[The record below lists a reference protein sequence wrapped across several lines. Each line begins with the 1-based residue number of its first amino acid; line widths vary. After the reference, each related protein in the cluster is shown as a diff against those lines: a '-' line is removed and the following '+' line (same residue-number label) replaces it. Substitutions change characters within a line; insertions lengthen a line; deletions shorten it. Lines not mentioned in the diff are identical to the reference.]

1 LQVIKMENLALVLPE
16 IFISLS
22 IMFLL
27 ILGVFKKNSSKLIQ
41 NISLIVLLITAV
53 IIFNETLGVD
63 EMVIF
68 NNSIVID
75 YLSSF
80 MKIVTLLASFL
91 VLIISSNYLKS
102 QKIFKIEYSILILSS
117 VLGMMI
123 MISSNDLIVFY
134 MGLELQSL
142 ALYVLATFNRDEIKS
157 SEAGLKYFVLSAL
170 SSGLLLYGCSLIYG
184 FTGSTNFNVI
194 ANQLNSNE
202 YALTFGIVFILVGLA
217 FKISAVPFHMWAPD
231 VYEGSPTS
239 VTLFFSI
246 VPKIAA
252 LTVFIRFL
260 FVPFLNLI
268 DQWQMIL
275 IFLSIA
281 SMVFGAVAAIGQT
294 NLKRLVAY
302 SSISHIGYALAG
314 LATGSNEGIQSSVIY
329 ITIYV
334 LMNLGLFSCLFMM
347 KRNNV
352 YYEQI
357 DDLSGLSKNHPLL
370 ALSMLIILFSL
381 AGIPPLAGFFAKF
394 YIFKSVLEQSMF
406 FLAIVG
412 LLSTVVAAFYYLRL
426 IKIMYFDK
434 EKEKYDTDHGLWLK
448 FSLGLSTL
456 LILIYFMFPSQLINI
471 VSRINMI

>member
-1 LQVIKMENLALVLPE
+1 MINLELVFPE
-16 IFISLS
+16 IFLSLS
-22 IMFLL
+22 IMFIL

-41 NISLIVLLITAV
+41 NISLIVLLATSV
-53 IIFNETLGVD
+53 IIVNETLGI
-63 EMVIF
+63 EEKFLFNGSVI
-68 NNSIVID
+68 ID
-75 YLSSF
+75 YLSSL
-80 MKIVTLLASFL
+80 MKIITLLAAFFVL
-91 VLIISSNYLKS
+91 VISSNYLKIF
-102 QKIFKIEYSILILSS
+102 QIFKIEYPILILSS
-117 VLGMMI
+117 VLGMMV

-142 ALYVLATFNRDEIKS
+142 ALYVLATFNRDQIKS

-184 FTGSTNFNVI
+184 FTGSTNFNQI

-202 YALTFGIVFILVGLA
+202 YAITFGIVFVLVGLA

-239 VTLFFSI
+239 VTLFFTM

-260 FVPFLNLI
+260 YVPFLNLI

-281 SMVFGAVAAIGQT
+281 SMLFGAIAAIGQT
-294 NLKRLVAY
+294 NLKRLIAY
-302 SSISHIGYALAG
+302 SSIGHVGYALAG
-314 LATGSNEGIQSSVIY
+314 LATGSNDGIQSSVIY
-329 ITIYV
+329 ITIYI
-334 LMNLGLFSCLFMM
+334 LMNLGLFSCLLMM
-347 KRNNV
+347 KRNNK
-352 YYEQI
+352 YFEDI
-357 DDLSGLSKNHPLL
+357 EDLSGLSKNHPLL
-370 ALSMLIILFSL
+370 SLSLLVILFSL

-394 YIFKSVLEQSMF
+394 YIFKSVLEQSMY

-412 LLSTVVAAFYYLRL
+412 LLSTVIAAFYYLRI

-434 EKEKYDTDHGLWLK
+434 EKEKYDTDHSAWLK
-448 FSLGLSTL
+448 FSLATSTIIIL
-456 LILIYFMFPSQLINI
+456 LYFVFPSQLVEM
-471 VSRINMI
+471 VSRINIL

>member
-1 LQVIKMENLALVLPE
+1 MLDLELVFPE
-16 IFISLS
+16 IFLSLS

-27 ILGVFKKNSSKLIQ
+27 ILGVFKNNSSKLIQ

-53 IIFNETLGVD
+53 IIFNETLG
-63 EMVIF
+63 IKQTLLF
-68 NNSIVID
+68 NNSIIVD

-80 MKIVTLLASFL
+80 MKIVTLLAAFMAL
-91 VLIISSNYLKS
+91 VISSNYLKTF
-102 QKIFKIEYSILILSS
+102 KIFKIEYPILILSS
-117 VLGMMI
+117 VLGMLV

-142 ALYVLATFNRDEIKS
+142 ALYVLATFNRDQLKS

-184 FTGSTNFNVI
+184 FTGSTNFNLI
-194 ANQLNSNE
+194 ADQLNTDQ

-239 VTLFFSI
+239 VTLFFTM

-260 FVPFLNLI
+260 YVPFLNLI

-281 SMVFGAVAAIGQT
+281 SMLFGAIAAIGQS

-314 LATGSNEGIQSSVIY
+314 LTTGSNNGIQSSVIY
-329 ITIYV
+329 ITIYI
-334 LMNLGLFSCLFMM
+334 LMNLGLFSCLLMM
-347 KRNNV
+347 KRNNK
-352 YYEQI
+352 YFEDI
-357 DDLSGLSKNHPLL
+357 EDLSGLSKNHPLL
-370 ALSMLIILFSL
+370 SLSLMIILFSL

-394 YIFKSVLEQSMF
+394 YIFKSVLEQSMY

-412 LLSTVVAAFYYLRL
+412 LLSTVVAAYYYLRI

-434 EKEKYDTDHGLWLK
+434 EKEKYDTDHSLWLK
-448 FSLGLSTL
+448 FTLISSTL
-456 LILIYFMFPSQLINI
+456 LILIYFVFPSQLIEV
-471 VSRINMI
+471 VSRINII

>member
-1 LQVIKMENLALVLPE
+1 MENLELVLPE

-22 IMFLL
+22 VMFLL
-27 ILGVFKKNSSKLIQ
+27 ILGVFKKNSFKLIQ
-41 NISLIVLLITAV
+41 NISLIVLLVTAV
-53 IIFNETLGVD
+53 ITFNETLGID
-63 EMVIF
+63 ETILF
-68 NNSIVID
+68 NGSVVID
-75 YLSSF
+75 YLSSL
-80 MKIVTLLASFL
+80 MKIVTLLSAFL
-91 VLIISSNYLKS
+91 VLVISSNYLRS
-102 QKIFKIEYSILILSS
+102 LKIFKIEYSILILSS

-194 ANQLNSNE
+194 ASQLNSNE

-239 VTLFFSI
+239 VTLFFTM

-260 FVPFLNLI
+260 YVPFLNLI

-302 SSISHIGYALAG
+302 SSISHMGYALAG

-334 LMNLGLFSCLFMM
+334 IMNLGLFSCLLMM

-352 YYEQI
+352 YFEQI

-370 ALSMLIILFSL
+370 SLSLLIILFSL

-448 FSLGLSTL
+448 FSLGASTL
-456 LILIYFMFPSQLINI
+456 LILIYFIFPSQLIDI
-471 VSRINMI
+471 VSRINIIQ